1 MRELLVDTTIDVN
14 RERLQS
20 AEAASLVD
28 YLVYIYGIEK
38 VRELYISDGD
48 VDDDMKKI
56 FGLPVDKLEKRW
68 LEFIDTFVAGKGE
81 KDSG

>member
-1 MRELLVDTTIDVN
+1 LRELLVDTTIDVN

-38 VRELYISDGD
+38 VRELYLSEGNVYADFERVFKLS
-48 VDDDMKKI
+48 VDI
-56 FGLPVDKLEKRW
+56 IEKRW

-81 KDSG
+81 KE